1 MKKVLIIV
9 AFLTVP
15 FLTVAQSNTL
25 VNEEVITVVAK
36 DTAKTETSTKQSATS
51 KFKAEAVNMNHKK
64 SNDIISIKAYRK
76 SLQIKVA
83 EIKLC

>member
-9 AFLTVP
+9 AFLTAP

-25 VNEEVITVVAK
+25 VNDEVVTVVAK

-51 KFKAEAVNMNHKK
+51 KFKAEAADLNYKK